1 MMRTPRYQQG
11 LGLVELMI
19 SITLGLLLSAAIIQA
34 FVATRSSYR
43 VQEAISQ
50 IQVASRYANHFL
62 GKDLRMAGYMG
73 CVSARGIEPNI
84 LASNPD
90 ADVQFD
96 ETTTV
101 RGFDNLAQNN
111 AFDAVAGTDAITLR
125 MASNVSAQLTGNMT
139 SDNANIQIALNTLGL
154 VTNDYIMI
162 TDCEVTDLF
171 RATTV
176 SEGSG
181 KVTIAHANS
190 NNITN
195 RLSKAFGPDAE
206 IVAFES
212 VSYFIRDTGRTTSD
226 GNPIHALFVQRRT
239 AGQGG
244 TMPDPAELVEGVEN
258 MQLTYGEDT
267 DGDNNV
273 DVYRDAAS
281 VASWGNVLSIRVEL
295 LVVSQEENV
304 VGQTGSVTAQRV
316 QFAGQDVVNTDGR
329 YRRSIVSVFAI
340 RNRVQ

>member
-1 MMRTPRYQQG
+1 MMRMPKHQQG

-73 CVSARGIEPNI
+73 CASRGIEPNI
-84 LASNPD
+84 VASNPD

-96 ETTTV
+96 ETTAV

-111 AFDAVAGTDAITLR
+111 AFDAVAGTDAITIR
-125 MASNVSAQLTGNMT
+125 MASNISAQLTGNMT
-139 SDNANIQIALNTLGL
+139 SDNANVQVSANTLGFIKD
-154 VTNDYIMI
+154 DYIMI
-162 TDCEVTDLF
+162 TDCEASDLF

-176 SEGSG
+176 SESSG
-181 KVTIAHANS
+181 KVTIAHANT
-190 NNITN
+190 NNTTN
-195 RLSKAFGPDAE
+195 RLSKAYGPDAE
-206 IVAFES
+206 ILAFES

-226 GNPIHALFVQRRT
+226 GNPIHGLFVQRRT
-239 AGQGG
+239 AAQGG
-244 TMPDPAELVEGVEN
+244 TIPDPAELVDGVEN

-273 DVYRDAAS
+273 DVYRDAAN

-304 VGQTGSVTAQRV
+304 VGQTGSATAQRV

-329 YRRSIVSVFAI
+329 YRRSIVSVFAV